1 MTMSQQRIEVT
12 LAGQK
17 ITLATSTEHEPLLR
31 AACTLV
37 DEQIQLAI
45 NGGNRSIE
53 RASMMAALKIA
64 GDLIKLQTASQT
76 ITPSSTS
83 SNTDSEEIVRL
94 QNEIYRLEDQVNEL
108 MQTLSLP
115 GSPRPIAP

>member
-1 MTMSQQRIEVT
+1 MSQQRIEVT

-17 ITLATSTEHEPLLR
+17 ITLATSAEHEPLLR
-31 AACTLV
+31 AACVLV

-45 NGGNRSIE
+45 GGGNRSIE

-64 GDLIKLQTASQT
+64 GDLITLQKNQVQQ
-76 ITPSSTS
+76 SSS
-83 SNTDSEEIVRL
+83 SNISSDEVARL
-94 QNEIYRLEDQVNEL
+94 QEQIRELEEQVDNL

-115 GSPRPIAP
+115 GSPRPIVP

>member
-1 MTMSQQRIEVT
+1 MSQQRIEVT

-17 ITLATSTEHEPLLR
+17 ITLATSAEHEPLLR
-31 AACTLV
+31 AACVLV

-45 NGGNRSIE
+45 GGGNRSIE

-64 GDLIKLQTASQT
+64 GDLIKLQNNQSQQGSAVNVN
-76 ITPSSTS
+76 P
-83 SNTDSEEIVRL
+83 DQVAQLQAEIR
-94 QNEIYRLEDQVNEL
+94 RLEEQVDTL

-115 GSPRPIAP
+115 GSPRPIVP

>member
-1 MTMSQQRIEVT
+1 MIVSQQRIEVT

-17 ITLATSTEHEPLLR
+17 ITLATSVEHEPLLR
-31 AACTLV
+31 EACVLV

-45 NGGNRSIE
+45 SGGNRSIE

-64 GDLIKLQTASQT
+64 GDLIKLQKQSHQS
-76 ITPSSTS
+76 PSSNVS
-83 SNTDSEEIVRL
+83 SDEIARL
-94 QNEIYRLEDQVNEL
+94 QAEIHNLEDQVDAL

-115 GSPRPIAP
+115 GSPRPIVP

>member
-1 MTMSQQRIEVT
+1 MSQQRIEVS

-31 AACTLV
+31 AACVLV

-45 NGGNRSIE
+45 GGGNRSIE

-64 GDLIKLQTASQT
+64 GDLITLQKKQT
-76 ITPSSTS
+76 QQSTS
-83 SNTDSEEIVRL
+83 SNVSSDEIVRL
-94 QNEIYRLEDQVNEL
+94 KGQIRELEDQVDSL

-115 GSPRPIAP
+115 GSPRPIVP

>member
-1 MTMSQQRIEVT
+1 VSQQRIEVT

-31 AACTLV
+31 AACVLV

-45 NGGNRSIE
+45 GGGNRSIE

-64 GDLIKLQTASQT
+64 GDLITLQKNQAQQG
-76 ITPSSTS
+76 IS
-83 SNTDSEEIVRL
+83 SNVSSDEVARL
-94 QNEIYRLEDQVNEL
+94 QAQIRELEDQVDTL

-115 GSPRPIAP
+115 GSPRPIVP

>member
-1 MTMSQQRIEVT
+1 MSQQRIEVT

-17 ITLATSTEHEPLLR
+17 ITLATSAEHEPLLR

-64 GDLIKLQTASQT
+64 GDLIKLQAAPHQNSAQ
-76 ITPSSTS
+76 STS
-83 SNTDSEEIVRL
+83 SNSNPEEIVRL
-94 QNEIYRLEDQVNEL
+94 QNEIHSLEDQVDAL
-108 MQTLSLP
+108 MQSLSLP
-115 GSPRPIAP
+115 GSPRPIVP

>member
-1 MTMSQQRIEVT
+1 MSQQRIEVI

-31 AACTLV
+31 AACVLV
-37 DEQIQLAI
+37 DEQIKLAI

-64 GDLIKLQTASQT
+64 GDLITLQKNESQQSNSSNVSPEEVTRLQTQ
-76 ITPSSTS
+76 IR
-83 SNTDSEEIVRL
+83 E
-94 QNEIYRLEDQVNEL
+94 LEDQVDAL

-115 GSPRPIAP
+115 GSPRPIVP

>member
-1 MTMSQQRIEVT
+1 MIVSQQRIEVT

-31 AACTLV
+31 AACVLV

-53 RASMMAALKIA
+53 RASMMAAIKIA
-64 GDLIKLQTASQT
+64 GDLITLQRNPSQQ
-76 ITPSSTS
+76 SNS
-83 SNTDSEEIVRL
+83 SNVSSEEVARL
-94 QNEIYRLEDQVNEL
+94 RDQIHELEDQVDSL

-115 GSPRPIAP
+115 GSPRPIVP

>member
-1 MTMSQQRIEVT
+1 MNQRRIEVT
-12 LAGQK
+12 LASQK
-17 ITLATSTEHEPLLR
+17 ITLATSAEHEPLLR

-37 DEQIQLAI
+37 DEQIKLAI

-64 GDLIKLQTASQT
+64 GDLISLQTDSQHAKAS
-76 ITPSSTS
+76 SETS
-83 SNTDSEEIVRL
+83 GVNTQEVAQLKEEIRS
-94 QNEIYRLEDQVNEL
+94 LEEQVDTL

-115 GSPRPIAP
+115 GSPRPIVP

>member
-1 MTMSQQRIEVT
+1 MTVSQQRIEVT

-17 ITLATSTEHEPLLR
+17 ITLATSTEHEQLLR

-64 GDLIKLQTASQT
+64 GDLIRLQATPQQTTAL
-76 ITPSSTS
+76 STS
-83 SNTDSEEIVRL
+83 STVNPDEIVRL
-94 QNEIYRLEDQVNEL
+94 QNEIHFLEDQVDAL

-115 GSPRPIAP
+115 GSPRPIVP

>member
-1 MTMSQQRIEVT
+1 MSQQRIDVT

-31 AACTLV
+31 AACVLV

-64 GDLIKLQTASQT
+64 GDLIALQKNQAQQ
-76 ITPSSTS
+76 S
-83 SNTDSEEIVRL
+83 SNSNVSSEEVARL
-94 QNEIYRLEDQVNEL
+94 QAEIHGLEEQVDTL

-115 GSPRPIAP
+115 GSPRPIVP

>member
-1 MTMSQQRIEVT
+1 MSQQRIEVS

-31 AACTLV
+31 AACALV

-53 RASMMAALKIA
+53 RASMMAAIKIA
-64 GDLIKLQTASQT
+64 GDLIALQTSANSKPGN
-76 ITPSSTS
+76 I
-83 SNTDSEEIVRL
+83 DSEEMIRL
-94 QNEIYRLEDQVNEL
+94 QHEIHALENQVDAL
-108 MQTLSLP
+108 MQNLSLP
-115 GSPRPIAP
+115 GSPRPIVP

>member
-1 MTMSQQRIEVT
+1 MSQQRIEVT

-31 AACTLV
+31 AACILV
-37 DEQIQLAI
+37 DEQIQLAV

-64 GDLIKLQTASQT
+64 GDLIKLQTAPQAT
-76 ITPSSTS
+76 TASSAS
-83 SNTDSEEIVRL
+83 SNTDADEITRL
-94 QNEIYRLEDQVNEL
+94 RNEIHLLEDQVDAL

-115 GSPRPIAP
+115 GSPRPIVP

>member
-1 MTMSQQRIEVT
+1 VSQQRIEVT

-31 AACTLV
+31 AACVLV

-45 NGGNRSIE
+45 GGGNRSIE

-64 GDLIKLQTASQT
+64 GDLIKLKNSEAQQS
-76 ITPSSTS
+76 PL
-83 SNTDSEEIVRL
+83 SNVSANEVSRL
-94 QNEIYRLEDQVNEL
+94 QAEIRALEDQVDTL

-115 GSPRPIAP
+115 GSPRPIVP

>member
-1 MTMSQQRIEVT
+1 MSQQRIEVT

-17 ITLATSTEHEPLLR
+17 ITLATSAENEPLLR
-31 AACTLV
+31 AACVLV

-45 NGGNRSIE
+45 SGGNRSIE

-64 GDLIKLQTASQT
+64 GDLITLQKKQSQQS
-76 ITPSSTS
+76 PSSSVS
-83 SNTDSEEIVRL
+83 SDEVVRL
-94 QNEIYRLEDQVNEL
+94 QAEISALEDQVDAL

-115 GSPRPIAP
+115 GSPRPIVP

>member
-1 MTMSQQRIEVT
+1 MSQQRIEVS

-17 ITLATSTEHEPLLR
+17 ITLATSAEHEPLLR
-31 AACTLV
+31 AACVLV

-64 GDLIKLQTASQT
+64 GDLITLQKNQT
-76 ITPSSTS
+76 QQSAS
-83 SNTDSEEIVRL
+83 SNVSPDEVNRL
-94 QNEIYRLEDQVNEL
+94 QHQIRELEDQVDAL

-115 GSPRPIAP
+115 GSPRPIVP

>member
-1 MTMSQQRIEVT
+1 MTMSQQRIEVS

-31 AACTLV
+31 AACALV

-53 RASMMAALKIA
+53 RASMMAAIKIA
-64 GDLIKLQTASQT
+64 GDLIALQTSANGKPAN
-76 ITPSSTS
+76 I
-83 SNTDSEEIVRL
+83 DSEEMIRL
-94 QNEIYRLEDQVNEL
+94 QHEIHALENQVDAL
-108 MQTLSLP
+108 MQNLSLP
-115 GSPRPIAP
+115 GSPRPIVP

>member
-1 MTMSQQRIEVT
+1 MSQQRIEVT

-17 ITLATSTEHEPLLR
+17 ITLATSAEHEPLLR
-31 AACTLV
+31 AACVLV

-45 NGGNRSIE
+45 GGGNRSIE

-64 GDLIKLQTASQT
+64 GDLIKLQNNQSQQ
-76 ITPSSTS
+76 SSAV
-83 SNTDSEEIVRL
+83 NVNPDQVAQLQAEIR
-94 QNEIYRLEDQVNEL
+94 RLEDQVDTL

-115 GSPRPIAP
+115 GSPRPIVP

>member
-1 MTMSQQRIEVT
+1 MSQQRIEVT

-31 AACTLV
+31 EACTLV

-53 RASMMAALKIA
+53 RASMMAAIKIA
-64 GDLIKLQTASQT
+64 GDLINAQSNAHSNIPSNINPDEFARLQ
-76 ITPSSTS
+76 
-83 SNTDSEEIVRL
+83 EEIRS
-94 QNEIYRLEDQVNEL
+94 LEHQVDTL

-115 GSPRPIAP
+115 GSPRPIVP

>member
-1 MTMSQQRIEVT
+1 MSQQRIEVT

-17 ITLATSTEHEPLLR
+17 ITLATSAEHEPLLR
-31 AACTLV
+31 AACVLV

-45 NGGNRSIE
+45 SGGNRSIE

-64 GDLIKLQTASQT
+64 GDLITLQNNQT
-76 ITPSSTS
+76 QQSTPSNLST
-83 SNTDSEEIVRL
+83 DEVAQL
-94 QNEIYRLEDQVNEL
+94 QNQIRELEDQVDAL

-115 GSPRPIAP
+115 GSPRPIVP

>member
-1 MTMSQQRIEVT
+1 MNQQRIEVT

-31 AACTLV
+31 AACVLV
-37 DEQIQLAI
+37 DEQIKLAI
-45 NGGNRSIE
+45 SGGNRSIE

-64 GDLIKLQTASQT
+64 GDLIKLQ
-76 ITPSSTS
+76 STS
-83 SNTDSEEIVRL
+83 TQANHSNHVSPDELASLHAEIR
-94 QNEIYRLEDQVNEL
+94 RLENQVDSL

-115 GSPRPIAP
+115 GSPRPIVP

>member
-1 MTMSQQRIEVT
+1 MSQQRIEVT

-17 ITLATSTEHEPLLR
+17 ITLATSAEHEPLLR

-64 GDLIKLQTASQT
+64 GDLIKLQAAPQQTTASSAT
-76 ITPSSTS
+76 
-83 SNTDSEEIVRL
+83 SNTNSEEIARL
-94 QNEIYRLEDQVNEL
+94 QNEIHSLEDQVDAL

-115 GSPRPIAP
+115 GSPRPIVP